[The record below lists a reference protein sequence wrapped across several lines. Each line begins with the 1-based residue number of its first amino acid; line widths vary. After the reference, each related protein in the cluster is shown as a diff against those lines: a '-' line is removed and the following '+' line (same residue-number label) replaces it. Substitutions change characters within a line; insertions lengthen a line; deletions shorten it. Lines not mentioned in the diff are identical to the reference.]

1 MPTTFI
7 YIHLTNLT
15 GQRIKNV
22 KETAKFDYQLLCDCL
37 MTFNDFDIVAS
48 DSNKFKILIK
58 ESLLIKRDKS
68 VFNRAT
74 KWFTL
79 DLFDQVLMFTFYKK
93 YDHFS
98 IFNKK
103 RKKYFM
109 NCKYEQINCYVQ
121 NVSFENALGVRER
134 KLYYLK
140 NMDYSNEMLF

>member
-79 DLFDQVLMFTFYKK
+79 DLFD
-93 YDHFS
+93 
-98 IFNKK
+98 
-103 RKKYFM
+103 
-109 NCKYEQINCYVQ
+109 
-121 NVSFENALGVRER
+121 
-134 KLYYLK
+134 
-140 NMDYSNEMLF
+140 